1 MDMEKVNMEENN
13 IPKVY
18 DPKSFEKK
26 WYGFWEE
33 NKLFHAVVDEE
44 KQPYSIVIPPPNVTG
59 QLHMGH
65 ALDNTLQDILI
76 RWRRMQGYNTL
87 WMPGC
92 DHAGIATQAK
102 VEGALREEGTNRYEL
117 GREKFLER
125 VWQWKEKFGSR
136 IMSQLRSLGSS
147 LDWDRERFTMDEG
160 CSRAVR
166 EVFVSLY
173 EKGLIYQG
181 TRITNWCPDC
191 NTAISDIEVEH
202 ETEAGHLWHIR
213 YQVKG
218 EDRYVEVAT
227 TRPETMFG
235 DTGVAVN
242 PADER
247 YTELVGKT
255 LILPVVNREIPLF
268 ADEYVDSAF
277 GTGAVKVTPA
287 HDPNDYEMGL
297 RHNLEQ
303 IKVISN
309 TGKMTE
315 GAGKYEGMDRY
326 ECRKALV
333 KELQEIGAL
342 VSIEDHEH
350 AVGHCSRCHST
361 IEPMISTQWFVKMES
376 LAKPAAEAVKNGDI
390 KFVPERFTKIYC
402 NWLDNIRDWCISRQL
417 WWGHRIPAWYCDD
430 CGETIVSRTDVEV
443 CPKCGGK
450 HLRQDEDVLDTW
462 FSSGLWPFETMGWPD
477 ETPELK
483 QFYPTSTLVTGYDI
497 IFFWVARMVMMGL
510 EFGKDIP
517 FKTVYIH
524 GLVRDEQGR
533 KMSKSLGNGIDPVE
547 VIDQYGADTLRF
559 MLITGNTPGNDMRFI
574 NDRVVAT
581 RNFANKLWN
590 ASRFMLMNLEG
601 FDKGFVPEEADY
613 TLADKW
619 ILSRFAKT
627 AQGVTANLEKFELGE
642 AGRLIYEFIWNEF
655 CDWYIELAKARLYDK
670 ENIRP
675 RQTAQYVLGYVLE
688 RTLRLLHPFMPFI
701 TEEIWQHIPH
711 DGISIMVA
719 EWPGNDEAGLAGLVN
734 DDDEAAMNAIMESIK
749 TIRALRLEV
758 NAAPGKKSEV
768 ILNFTDEKLREVF
781 AANEGYLTV
790 LAAAEPVTMLAAGA
804 EKPEN
809 AMTGVVNGVEIY
821 LPLKGLID
829 VEKET
834 ARLNKELATLD
845 KEISRLEKKLGNQGF
860 LAKAPAEVVAG
871 EQDKLKG
878 YQEKQ
883 NAVKE
888 RLAYLQ
894 NI

>member
-1 MDMEKVNMEENN
+1 MDMEKMEENN

-44 KQPYSIVIPPPNVTG
+44 KKPYSIVIPPPNVTG

-247 YTELVGKT
+247 YTDLVGKT

-342 VSIEDHEH
+342 VSIEEHEH

-390 KFVPERFTKIYC
+390 RFVPERFTKIYC

-517 FKTVYIH
+517 FRTVYIH

-619 ILSRFAKT
+619 VLSRFAKT

-711 DGISIMVA
+711 EGISIMVS
-719 EWPGNDEAGLAGLVN
+719 EWPGNDQAGLAELVN
-734 DDDEAAMNAIMESIK
+734 DGDEAAMTAIMESIK

-768 ILNFTDEKLREVF
+768 ILNFTDEKLRAVF

-790 LAAAEPVTMLAAGA
+790 LAAAEPVTMLPAGA

-834 ARLNKELATLD
+834 ARLNKEMATLD

-871 EQDKLKG
+871 EQEKLKG

-888 RLAYLQ
+888 RLVYLK

>member
-719 EWPGNDEAGLAGLVN
+719 EWPGNDEAGLAKLVN
-734 DDDEAAMNAIMESIK
+734 DDDEAAMTAIMESIK

-871 EQDKLKG
+871 EQEKLKG

>member
-1 MDMEKVNMEENN
+1 MDMEKMEENN

-44 KQPYSIVIPPPNVTG
+44 KKPYSIVIPPPNVTG

-218 EDRYVEVAT
+218 EDKYVEVAT

-247 YTELVGKT
+247 YTALVGKT

-627 AQGVTANLEKFELGE
+627 AQGVTANLDKFELGE

-711 DGISIMVA
+711 EGISIMVSQ
-719 EWPGNDEAGLAGLVN
+719 WPGNDQAGLAKLVN
-734 DDDEAAMNAIMESIK
+734 DGDEAAMTAIMESIK

-790 LAAAEPVTMLAAGA
+790 LAAAEPVTMLPAGA

-871 EQDKLKG
+871 EQEKLKG